1 MIYKCYYA
9 RMLLMVR
16 CLLPP
21 VVCAAIALAGPAY
34 PDRPGKKVVERVC
47 GGCHGLRLMENMRKT
62 PAAWKTSIDDMVTR
76 GMKASDDE
84 IDTVNAYFAKYL
96 TRLNINQAGPADIAD
111 VFDLTA
117 QEAEAIVAYRKA
129 NGKIKNFDELEA
141 IPGVDA
147 KKLNEQR
154 NRIAFSTVAF

>member
-1 MIYKCYYA
+1 
-9 RMLLMVR
+9 
-16 CLLPP
+16 
-21 VVCAAIALAGPAY
+21 
-34 PDRPGKKVVERVC
+34 
-47 GGCHGLRLMENMRKT
+47 
-62 PAAWKTSIDDMVTR
+62 
-76 GMKASDDE
+76 
-84 IDTVNAYFAKYL
+84 
-96 TRLNINQAGPADIAD
+96 NINRAGPADIAD